1 MREVIVGS
9 RDSLLAVAQTDI
21 VVNYINEKCPDV
33 AAKML
38 TMKTTGD
45 RFLTELL
52 IKQAEKAYL

>member
-33 AAKML
+33 AAKNADNEDN
-38 TMKTTGD
+38 G
-45 RFLTELL
+45 R
-52 IKQAEKAYL
+52 